1 MKYILTQT
9 DKNVIG
15 PFNQVT
21 KTNDGYIADDVLYST
36 IMFGELTESEVSD
49 TYENPNVIA
58 DFNNKQSQLREAA
71 YKVQSDPI
79 NFQYQAGV
87 KTKQEWLDARS
98 AVQAQYPYKEQA

>member
-9 DKNVIG
+9 DGNVIG

-71 YKVQSDPI
+71 YKIQSDPI
-79 NFQYQAGV
+79 NFQYQIGRAHV
-87 KTKQEWLDARS
+87 
-98 AVQAQYPYKEQA
+98 